1 LSGRYGSVEERQA
14 IEDEAARLY
23 LKARES
29 DCPEDWNAAYRW
41 IEQNPAHGV
50 AFARAETGWEL
61 TDRLRENAPPIGP
74 EAIAGPAGRFEA
86 LFSRRAIGALLAA
99 TVLGTV
105 GTVAI
110 QKWSA
115 VDRYRT
121 AIGQEHAYRL
131 ADGSLVHLNTD
142 SAIEVAMQRD
152 QRLVRLL
159 KGEARFDVAHSR
171 TRPFI
176 VQAGESTLRAVGTA
190 FNVRLRPE
198 LTELTVI
205 EGRVAVRDGI
215 APARTV
221 AAGSGAAI
229 RGGTVAITPLEK
241 VQLVQRTAWQSG
253 VIQFDGETLD
263 QAVTEFNRYRR
274 TPIVLGDPQLASIRI
289 GGTFR
294 PGNSEQ
300 FVAALRES
308 FGIRSIADKGGSII
322 LLPGDR
328 KEGGRQEGGRKEG
341 GGEDG
346 GGEDGGGEDG
356 GGEDGGRE
364 DKASRDT
371 GRNP

>member
-1 LSGRYGSVEERQA
+1 MSGRYGNVEERQA
-14 IEDEAARLY
+14 IEEEAARLY

-29 DCPEDWNAAYRW
+29 ERDEDWDAAYRW

-50 AFARAETGWEL
+50 AFAKAEAGWEL
-61 TDRLRENAPPIGP
+61 TERLRESAPPVGP

-99 TVLGTV
+99 TLLGTV
-105 GTVAI
+105 GTVVI

-121 AIGQEHAYRL
+121 AIGQEQSVRL

-159 KGEARFDVAHSR
+159 KGEARFDVAHNAA
-171 TRPFI
+171 RPFI
-176 VQAGESTLRAVGTA
+176 VQAGESSLRAVGTA

-198 LTELTVI
+198 LTELTVL
-205 EGRVAVRDGI
+205 EGRVAVRDGG

-229 RGGTVAITPLEK
+229 RGGTVAVTPLEH

-263 QAVTEFNRYRR
+263 QAVIEFNRYRR
-274 TPIVLGDPQLASIRI
+274 APIVIGDPQLASIRI
-289 GGTFR
+289 GGTFK

-308 FGIRSIADKGGSII
+308 FGIRSVADTGDSII
-322 LLPGDR
+322 LLPA
-328 KEGGRQEGGRKEG
+328 
-341 GGEDG
+341 
-346 GGEDGGGEDG
+346 
-356 GGEDGGRE
+356 
-364 DKASRDT
+364 DKPAAPADKT
-371 GRNP
+371 K